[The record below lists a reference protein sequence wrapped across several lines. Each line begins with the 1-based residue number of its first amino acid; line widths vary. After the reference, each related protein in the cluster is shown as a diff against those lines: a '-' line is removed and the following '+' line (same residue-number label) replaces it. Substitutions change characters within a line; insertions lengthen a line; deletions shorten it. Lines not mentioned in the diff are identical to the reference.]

1 MRRVSDRTYYDVI
14 GAAPQAAKADLKAA
28 YVGALDAAQAAGD
41 TDEAAQVR
49 RAWQVL
55 SDPVQRQRY
64 DEEIGLGGRG
74 GRERRSGDGADEAG
88 GDDAGGE
95 LDEEAL
101 DVEVVDELAPGPRPQ
116 SILPGVPDFLEQPT
130 IGRRLTASIIDVV
143 TLVAVFAASFGIA
156 FALIGSDGGRVVA
169 LIVLIEAWIVG
180 LFVVPTLRT
189 GQTLGKR
196 FTYVMTVDRAT
207 GNLPSAGQ
215 VIRRY
220 VIPMVAIPAL
230 GQLGPFL
237 ALFFGLSYAMGRDQ
251 LSLADRLAST
261 VVVVARYRP
270 ARSGTPA

>member
-1 MRRVSDRTYYDVI
+1 MSAVSDRTHYEVI
-14 GAAPQAAKADLKAA
+14 GSDPQAAKADLKAA
-28 YVGALDAAQAAGD
+28 YVGSLDAAQAGGD
-41 TDEAAQVR
+41 TDEVAQVR

-64 DEEIGLGGRG
+64 DEEIGVGRRG
-74 GRERRSGDGADEAG
+74 GPEPTAAAPAGFGDEPDDEAM
-88 GDDAGGE
+88 
-95 LDEEAL
+95 
-101 DVEVVDELAPGPRPQ
+101 DVEVVDELAPAPR
-116 SILPGVPDFLEQPT
+116 SRTILPDMPAFLEQPT
-130 IGRRLTASIIDVV
+130 IGRRLTASLIDIV

-156 FALIGSDGGRVVA
+156 FAVIGGDTARLVA
-169 LIVLIEAWIVG
+169 LIVLIEAWIIG

-207 GNLPSAGQ
+207 GNLPSAAQ

-220 VIPMVAIPAL
+220 IIPMVAIPAL

-251 LSLADRLAST
+251 FSLADRLAST

-270 ARSGTPA
+270 ARSGSAV